1 MNIIKT
7 PDSSPAPASRRR
19 GRPPKDGRSVSET
32 RALLVR
38 SGVDVLTEQ
47 GFTATGIDQVLKR
60 VGVPK
65 GSFYHFFASKEA
77 YVAAVVESY
86 GQYFDRVLARS
97 FNNDALTPLQQ
108 LEDFTD
114 GAMSWMERHQYRNGC
129 LVGNLGQEVGQLP
142 DSLRQPL
149 QNILAGWEQQLQQ
162 CLQRA
167 QQAQLIAADAD
178 CVMLAHVFWVG
189 WEGAVMRARLEGSTR
204 PLRFFR
210 DWFLWSIRRP
220 AVDA

>member
-1 MNIIKT
+1 
-7 PDSSPAPASRRR
+7 
-19 GRPPKDGRSVSET
+19 
-32 RALLVR
+32 
-38 SGVDVLTEQ
+38 
-47 GFTATGIDQVLKR
+47 
-60 VGVPK
+60 
-65 GSFYHFFASKEA
+65 
-77 YVAAVVESY
+77 

-162 CLQRA
+162 CLQ
-167 QQAQLIAADAD
+167 
-178 CVMLAHVFWVG
+178 
-189 WEGAVMRARLEGSTR
+189 
-204 PLRFFR
+204 
-210 DWFLWSIRRP
+210 
-220 AVDA
+220 